1 MVNKKNLIKIAQ
13 QPLMREFL
21 IEFSKKVKEA
31 RDIEDYINDPRKRRF
46 DRVIEVNNICKLD
59 TKTYYENIVEIYN
72 ILCG

>member
-31 RDIEDYINDPRKRRF
+31 RNVDDYINDPRKRRF
-46 DRVIEVNNICKLD
+46 DRVIAVNNICKLD